1 MIQSDIDPVTAGP
14 TYTQDSTLVI
24 TTSAD
29 DLALNP

>member
-14 TYTQDSTLVI
+14 KHTQDSTLVI
-24 TTSAD
+24 ITAAD